1 MDKIVFP
8 ISSSFVITDL
18 KEAGTK
24 SSGDKSAFITT
35 IKSDEEIK
43 QFDDFFNDFSDDNIY
58 YFEKENLLTYLNNV
72 KLEYYLYKEKYNAI
86 NSDYYEEILSKLNL
100 EDSIIK
106 FTVQKKLATSNGKIN
121 RYYLTL
127 ESNNYIRTLGLP
139 KLSIVTI
146 TKKSEVE
153 FLFTLDVDWNAICS
167 QSNDFENNRFEQFV
181 KYLYPNIFSSRRTAK
196 SYANLLLNEKF
207 KDIAQEIGYDGNTEI
222 YCIKSIKLLNSV
234 IDNITTSPN
243 FASFDTRNEGKLKK
257 ALEHYWQF
265 ANQKPKNLISYGA
278 PGTGKSYAIN
288 KLVKQ
293 YYPNFEDDT
302 HEDSKYVFRTTLH
315 KEYMYSDFVGQILPK
330 VNGTNVT
337 YDFIPGIFTLA
348 LDEAYNVPDN
358 NIYLILEELSR
369 ADVAA
374 VFGDLFQLLDRKKDG
389 ESEYQIS
396 NPNISKYLNRNN
408 TALTDDEKAKKK
420 FSIPA
425 NLHIYC
431 TVNTNDQNVFVMDT
445 AFKRR
450 FEWQYV
456 STEPAADEETGEEL
470 NNPIILIDNNE
481 ISWWEFYT
489 KLNNYITSVLKLSE
503 DKQIGQFFIQF
514 TDNDIRNKDLIK
526 NKLLQYLWEDV
537 AKNTYSN
544 ESLFDNKIT
553 SFSQL
558 YQKFEQGENV
568 FIPTFFEQE
577 MNNDLL
583 IDDADADEDS
593 GDN

>member
-1 MDKIVFP
+1 MHEIVFP
-8 ISSSFVITDL
+8 ISSSFVIREL
-18 KEAGTK
+18 KEAGTS
-24 SSGDKSAFITT
+24 SSGDSKAFIKS

-43 QFDDFFNDFSDDNIY
+43 EIDDFFNDFSDDNIY
-58 YFEKENLLTYLNNV
+58 YFEKDNLLAYLNNV

-86 NSDYYEEILSKLNL
+86 NSDYYEKILAQLNS
-100 EDSIIK
+100 EASNIN
-106 FTVQKKLATSNGKIN
+106 FTVERAPATSNGKIN
-121 RYYLTL
+121 RYYLRL
-127 ESNNYIRTLGLP
+127 ENNNYIRILGLP
-139 KLSIVTI
+139 KLTVVTVS
-146 TKKSEVE
+146 KESQNN
-153 FLFTLDVDWNAICS
+153 FLFTLDVDWDEICS
-167 QSNDFENNRFEQFV
+167 QPNDFEINRFKQFV
-181 KYLYPNIFSSRRTAK
+181 KYLYPNITPSERIAK
-196 SYANLLLNEKF
+196 TYAKLLLNKNF
-207 KDIAQEIGYDGNTEI
+207 KETAQEIGYNGNTEI

-234 IDNITTSPN
+234 IDNITTLPN
-243 FASFDTRNEGKLKK
+243 FASFNTRNEGKLKK
-257 ALEHYWQF
+257 ALEYYWQF
-265 ANQKPKNLISYGA
+265 TNQKPKNLISYGA

-348 LDEAYNVPDN
+348 LDEAYNVPDK

-470 NNPIILIDNNE
+470 NNPIIIIDNNE

-537 AKNTYSN
+537 SKNAYSN

-577 MNNDLL
+577 MNNDLV

>member
-1 MDKIVFP
+1 M
-8 ISSSFVITDL
+8 
-18 KEAGTK
+18 
-24 SSGDKSAFITT
+24 
-35 IKSDEEIK
+35 
-43 QFDDFFNDFSDDNIY
+43 
-58 YFEKENLLTYLNNV
+58 
-72 KLEYYLYKEKYNAI
+72 
-86 NSDYYEEILSKLNL
+86 
-100 EDSIIK
+100 
-106 FTVQKKLATSNGKIN
+106 
-121 RYYLTL
+121 
-127 ESNNYIRTLGLP
+127 
-139 KLSIVTI
+139 
-146 TKKSEVE
+146 
-153 FLFTLDVDWNAICS
+153 
-167 QSNDFENNRFEQFV
+167 
-181 KYLYPNIFSSRRTAK
+181 
-196 SYANLLLNEKF
+196 
-207 KDIAQEIGYDGNTEI
+207 
-222 YCIKSIKLLNSV
+222 
-234 IDNITTSPN
+234 
-243 FASFDTRNEGKLKK
+243 
-257 ALEHYWQF
+257 
-265 ANQKPKNLISYGA
+265 
-278 PGTGKSYAIN
+278 
-288 KLVKQ
+288 
-293 YYPNFEDDT
+293 
-302 HEDSKYVFRTTLH
+302 
-315 KEYMYSDFVGQILPK
+315 
-330 VNGTNVT
+330 
-337 YDFIPGIFTLA
+337 
-348 LDEAYNVPDN
+348 
-358 NIYLILEELSR
+358 ILEELSR

-408 TALTDDEKAKKK
+408 NVLTDDEKAKKK
-420 FSIPA
+420 FRIPA

-456 STEPAADEETGEEL
+456 STEPIFDEETNVEL
-470 NNPIILIDNNE
+470 NNPILMIDNNN
-481 ISWWEFYT
+481 ISWCEFYI

-537 AKNTYSN
+537 AKNAYSN

-577 MNNDLL
+577 MNNDLI

>member
-1 MDKIVFP
+1 MHEIIFS
-8 ISSSFVITDL
+8 ISSSFVIREL
-18 KEAGTK
+18 KEAGTS
-24 SSGDKSAFITT
+24 SSGDSKAFIKT
-35 IKSDEEIK
+35 INSDEEIK
-43 QFDDFFNDFSDDNIY
+43 EIDDFFNDFSDDNIY
-58 YFEKENLLTYLNNV
+58 YFEKDNLLAYLNNV

-86 NSDYYEEILSKLNL
+86 NSDYYEKILSQLNS
-100 EDSIIK
+100 EASNIN
-106 FTVQKKLATSNGKIN
+106 FTVERAPATSNGKIN
-121 RYYLTL
+121 RYYLRL
-127 ESNNYIRTLGLP
+127 EKNNYIRVLGLP
-139 KLSIVTI
+139 KLTVVTI
-146 TKKSEVE
+146 SKESQNK
-153 FLFTLDVDWNAICS
+153 FLFTLDVDWDEICS
-167 QSNDFENNRFEQFV
+167 QPNDFENNRFKQFV
-181 KYLYPNIFSSRRTAK
+181 KYLYPNITSSERIAK
-196 SYANLLLNEKF
+196 TYANFLLNKNF
-207 KDIAQEIGYDGNTEI
+207 KEIAQEIGYNGNTEI
-222 YCIKSIKLLNSV
+222 YCIKNIKLLNSV
-234 IDNITTSPN
+234 IDNITTLPN
-243 FASFDTRNEGKLKK
+243 FTSFNTRNEGKLKK

-265 ANQKPKNLISYGA
+265 TNQKPKNLISYGA

-470 NNPIILIDNNE
+470 NNPILIIDNNE

-514 TDNDIRNKDLIK
+514 TDNDTRNKDLIK

-537 AKNTYSN
+537 AKNAYSN

-568 FIPTFFEQE
+568 FIPNFFKQD
-577 MNNDLL
+577 MDTDLE
-583 IDDADADEDS
+583 IDGTEVTEDS
-593 GDN
+593 GEN

>member
-1 MDKIVFP
+1 MHEIIFP
-8 ISSSFVITDL
+8 ISSSFVIREL
-18 KEAGTK
+18 KEAGTS
-24 SSGDKSAFITT
+24 SSGDSKAFIKT

-43 QFDDFFNDFSDDNIY
+43 EIDDFFNDFSDDNIY
-58 YFEKENLLTYLNNV
+58 YFEKDNLLAYLNNV

-86 NSDYYEEILSKLNL
+86 NSDYYEKILSQLNL
-100 EDSIIK
+100 EASNIN
-106 FTVQKKLATSNGKIN
+106 FTVERAPATSNGKIN
-121 RYYLTL
+121 RYYLRL
-127 ESNNYIRTLGLP
+127 EKNNYIRVLGLP
-139 KLSIVTI
+139 KLTVVTI
-146 TKKSEVE
+146 SKESQNK
-153 FLFTLDVDWNAICS
+153 FLFTLDVDWDEICS
-167 QSNDFENNRFEQFV
+167 QPNDFENNRFKQFV
-181 KYLYPNIFSSRRTAK
+181 KYLYPNITSSERIAK
-196 SYANLLLNEKF
+196 TYANFLLNRNF
-207 KDIAQEIGYDGNTEI
+207 KEIAQEIGYNGNTEI

-234 IDNITTSPN
+234 IDNITTLPN
-243 FASFDTRNEGKLKK
+243 FASFNTRNEGKLKK

-265 ANQKPKNLISYGA
+265 TNQKPKNLISYGA

-470 NNPIILIDNNE
+470 NNPILIIDNNE

-514 TDNDIRNKDLIK
+514 TDNDNRNKDLIK

-537 AKNTYSN
+537 AKNAYSN

-568 FIPTFFEQE
+568 FIPNFFKQDVDTDIE
-577 MNNDLL
+577 
-583 IDDADADEDS
+583 IDGTEVAEDS
-593 GDN
+593 GEN

>member
-1 MDKIVFP
+1 MNEIFFQ
-8 ISSSFVITDL
+8 ISSSFVINEL
-18 KEAGTK
+18 KEAGTD
-24 SSGDKSAFITT
+24 SAGDKRAFIRTV
-35 IKSDEEIK
+35 KSDEEIAEI
-43 QFDDFFNDFSDDNIY
+43 DDFFNDFSDDNIY

-72 KLEYYLYKEKYNAI
+72 KLEYYLHKEKYNAI
-86 NSDYYEEILSKLNL
+86 NSDYYEKILSKLSL
-100 EDSIIK
+100 EDDTIN
-106 FTVQKKLATSNGKIN
+106 FTVQKKPATSYGKVN

-127 ESNNYIRTLGLP
+127 ESDNYIRTLGLP
-139 KLSIVTI
+139 KISIVTI
-146 TKKSEVE
+146 TKKSANK
-153 FLFTLDVDWNAICS
+153 FLFTIDVDWNAICS
-167 QSNDFENNRFEQFV
+167 QPNDIENKRFEQFV
-181 KYLYPNIFSSRRTAK
+181 KYLYENIFSSERSAK
-196 SYANLLLNEKF
+196 SCANLLLNEKF

-222 YCIKSIKLLNSV
+222 YCIKNITLLNSV
-234 IDNITTSPN
+234 INGIIALPN
-243 FASFDTRNEGKLKK
+243 FTSCNKKHKGKLLA
-257 ALEHYWQF
+257 ALEYYLQF
-265 ANQKPKNLISYGA
+265 TNQKTKNLISYGA

-288 KLVKQ
+288 HLVKQ

-348 LDEAYNVPDN
+348 LDEAYNVPN
-358 NIYLILEELSR
+358 KNIFLILEELSR

-408 TALTDDEKAKKK
+408 NVLTDDEKAKKK
-420 FSIPA
+420 FRIPA

-456 STEPAADEETGEEL
+456 STEPIFDEETNVEL
-470 NNPIILIDNNE
+470 NNPILMIDNNN
-481 ISWWEFYT
+481 ISWCEFYI

-537 AKNTYSN
+537 AKNAYSN

-577 MNNDLL
+577 MNNDLI